1 MRGSFRDGA
10 SGGWEKEKTPHSPC
24 SLDLT
29 LTETLTFVIMADH
42 HVRRSIGEHTLRCF
56 FLVVA
61 LFIMSLGIALSAKA
75 NLGVSPISCTPYV
88 LSLAF
93 PLSMGTVTILMNL
106 SFVAVQAA
114 LLKKQFRTTHLL
126 QIPVVLVFG
135 ALTDFSM
142 WLTAPLE
149 PSGYLWSALLCLFSC
164 VVIGFG
170 VFLQVK
176 ADAVLL
182 AGEGMGLAFVK
193 IFKWEFGTV
202 KTCIDCSLVCIGLAC
217 SLMFLP
223 GLEGIREGTVV
234 AAVLVGMIVR
244 FFNRHVFWPDRLLER
259 VARSGAAEKL
269 PPLAQTAAYAP
280 DAPLVITIDREY
292 GSGGHAIGNMI
303 AERLGLQ
310 FYDSELVYLT
320 ASQSGLTPDYI
331 RKHEQQLSSRFLHE
345 LYAQNYAY
353 TAEELPPK
361 DAAFLAQ
368 SKIIRDITAA
378 RACVIVG
385 RCANFI
391 LKGRPNLF
399 SVFLH
404 ADRVTRM
411 QRVIANYGV
420 KPDGAA
426 KTMDLM
432 DSRRRTHCLHYT
444 GQELGNARLYDLC
457 INTSDYGLERTADLI
472 LEAISTRTE
481 QSPAAETAPA
491 RNPEL
496 LESDAKNI
504 RGDFSLA

>member
-1 MRGSFRDGA
+1 M
-10 SGGWEKEKTPHSPC
+10 
-24 SLDLT
+24 
-29 LTETLTFVIMADH
+29 
-42 HVRRSIGEHTLRCF
+42 GEHILRCSV
-56 FLVVA
+56 LVAA

-88 LSLAF
+88 LSLAL
-93 PLSMGTVTILMNL
+93 PLTMGTVTILMHL

-114 LLKKQFRTTHLL
+114 LLKRQFRPAHLL
-126 QIPVVLVFG
+126 QIPVVFIFG

-149 PSGYLWSALLCLFSC
+149 PSGYIWSMILCLSSC

-182 AGEGMGLAFVK
+182 AAEGMSLAFVK
-193 IFKWEFGTV
+193 LFKWEFGAV
-202 KTCIDCSLVCIGLAC
+202 KTGVDCTLVCIGLGC

-223 GLEGIREGTVV
+223 GLTSIREGTVV

-244 FFNRHVFWPDRLLER
+244 FFNRHVSWPDRLLER
-259 VARSGAAEKL
+259 LARPGAAGESL
-269 PPLAQTAAYAP
+269 PLAQTAAYAP
-280 DAPLVITIDREY
+280 DAPLVISIDREY
-292 GSGGHAIGNMI
+292 GSGGHAIGKMI

-320 ASQSGLTPDYI
+320 AAQSGLTPDYI

-353 TAEELPPK
+353 TAEELPPE
-361 DAAFLAQ
+361 DATFLAQ
-368 SKIIRDITAA
+368 SKVIRDITA
-378 RACVIVG
+378 RQACVIVG

-404 ADRVTRM
+404 ADRAARM
-411 QRVIANYGV
+411 RRVIKNYGV
-420 KPDGAA
+420 KPDSAA
-426 KTMDLM
+426 REMDLM

-457 INTSDYGLERTADLI
+457 INTSDYGLNRTADLI
-472 LEAISTRTE
+472 LEAIHTRTAE
-481 QSPAAETAPA
+481 SPAAETAPA
-491 RNPEL
+491 REPALAKPEA
-496 LESDAKNI
+496 ENI
-504 RGDFSLA
+504 PGEISLA

>member
-1 MRGSFRDGA
+1 
-10 SGGWEKEKTPHSPC
+10 
-24 SLDLT
+24 
-29 LTETLTFVIMADH
+29 MADH
-42 HVRRSIGEHTLRCF
+42 HVRRSIGEHILRCF
-56 FLVVA
+56 VLIVA

-88 LSLAF
+88 LSLAL
-93 PLSMGTVTILMNL
+93 PLTMGTVTILMHL

-114 LLKKQFRTTHLL
+114 LLKRQFRPAHLL
-126 QIPVVLVFG
+126 QIPVVFIFG

-142 WLTAPLE
+142 WLMAPLE
-149 PSGYLWSALLCLFSC
+149 PSGYLWSVILCLFSC
-164 VVIGFG
+164 AVIGFG

-182 AGEGMGLAFVK
+182 AAEGMSLAFVK
-193 IFKWEFGTV
+193 LFKWEFGAV
-202 KTCIDCSLVCIGLAC
+202 KTSVDCTLVCIGLAC
-217 SLMFLP
+217 SFMFLP
-223 GLEGIREGTVV
+223 GLTGIREGTVV

-259 VARSGAAEKL
+259 LARPGAAGEVL
-269 PPLAQTAAYAP
+269 PLAQTAAYAP
-280 DAPLVITIDREY
+280 DAPLVISIDREY
-292 GSGGHAIGNMI
+292 GSGGHAIGKMI

-353 TAEELPPK
+353 TAEELPPE
-361 DAAFLAQ
+361 DATFLAQ
-368 SKIIRDITAA
+368 SKVIRDITA
-378 RACVIVG
+378 RQACVIVG

-404 ADRVTRM
+404 ADRATRM
-411 QRVIANYGV
+411 QRVTENYGV
-420 KPDGAA
+420 KPGGAA
-426 KTMDLM
+426 KAMDLM

-457 INTSDYGLERTADLI
+457 VNPSDYGLERTVELI
-472 LEAISTRTE
+472 LEAINTRTE
-481 QSPAAETAPA
+481 QSPASETAPVREPA
-491 RNPEL
+491 LPEP
-496 LESDAKNI
+496 EAEDI
-504 RGDFSLA
+504 QGEISLA

>member
-1 MRGSFRDGA
+1 
-10 SGGWEKEKTPHSPC
+10 
-24 SLDLT
+24 
-29 LTETLTFVIMADH
+29 MADH
-42 HVRRSIGEHTLRCF
+42 HVRRSIGEHILRCF
-56 FLVVA
+56 VLIVA

-88 LSLAF
+88 LSLAL
-93 PLSMGTVTILMNL
+93 PLTMGTVTILMHL

-114 LLKKQFRTTHLL
+114 LLKRQFRPAHLL
-126 QIPVVLVFG
+126 QIPVVFIFG

-142 WLTAPLE
+142 WLMAPLE
-149 PSGYLWSALLCLFSC
+149 PSGYLWSVILCLFSC
-164 VVIGFG
+164 AVIGFG

-182 AGEGMGLAFVK
+182 AAEGM
-193 IFKWEFGTV
+193 
-202 KTCIDCSLVCIGLAC
+202 SLAC
-217 SLMFLP
+217 SFMFLP
-223 GLEGIREGTVV
+223 GLAGIREGTVV

-259 VARSGAAEKL
+259 LARPGAAGEVL
-269 PPLAQTAAYAP
+269 PLAQTAAYAP
-280 DAPLVITIDREY
+280 DAPLVISIDREY
-292 GSGGHAIGNMI
+292 GSGGHAIGKMI

-353 TAEELPPK
+353 TAEELPPE
-361 DAAFLAQ
+361 DATFLAQ
-368 SKIIRDITAA
+368 SKVIRDITA
-378 RACVIVG
+378 RQACVIVG

-404 ADRVTRM
+404 ADRATRM
-411 QRVIANYGV
+411 QRVTENYGV
-420 KPDGAA
+420 KPGGAA
-426 KTMDLM
+426 KAMDLM

-457 INTSDYGLERTADLI
+457 VNTSDYGLERTVELI
-472 LEAISTRTE
+472 LEAINTRTE
-481 QSPAAETAPA
+481 QSPAAETAPVREPA
-491 RNPEL
+491 LPEP
-496 LESDAKNI
+496 EAEDI
-504 RGDFSLA
+504 QGEISLA